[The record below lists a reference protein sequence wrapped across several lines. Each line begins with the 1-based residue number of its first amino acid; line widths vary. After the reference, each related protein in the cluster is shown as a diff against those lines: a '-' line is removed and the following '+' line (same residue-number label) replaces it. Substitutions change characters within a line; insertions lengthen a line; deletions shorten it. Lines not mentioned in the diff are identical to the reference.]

1 MKRSLEF
8 LVNFLCLAGGATV
21 FILVLS
27 YPWTIASTPNGWRQT
42 LFALMVISA
51 SLGFAR
57 GLGFR
62 AQSGWLRI
70 LLSAPLVLA
79 LLALALGWI
88 TYALSIGY
96 DNLAWY
102 WPAAIGLAQAA

>member
-8 LVNFLCLAGGATV
+8 LVNFLCLAGGAAV

-79 LLALALGWI
+79 LLAMALGWI
-88 TYALSIGY
+88 AYALSIGY
-96 DNLAWY
+96 TKLAFVMS
-102 WPAAIGLAQAA
+102 AVMT